1 MKTVASTF
9 TSYRSPDQS
18 PLSIGRESDQ
28 PKVDPQKT
36 PGHTTEPDAANRLDA
51 AVASESR

>member
-1 MKTVASTF
+1 MKSVASTF

-18 PLSIGRESDQ
+18 PLSIGRETDQ
-28 PKVDPQKT
+28 PKVDPLKT